1 MWKFGYDLF
10 DFDVKENLG
19 LIFKTGVA
27 RHTEGERTVIMSKTK
42 KGLVKFLCELEYR
55 TGNQYPNESDLEEI
69 NEGIY
74 KL

>member
-10 DFDVKENLG
+10 DFNAKEHSI
-19 LIFKTGVA
+19 LIMKSGVT
-27 RHTEGERTVIMSKTK
+27 RHTVGERTVIMSKTK
-42 KGLVKFLCELEYR
+42 KGLVKFLSELEYR
-55 TGNQYPNESDLEEI
+55 TGNQYPNEFDLEEI